1 MKLLEI
7 IPGEET
13 HGDVLDFMADFG
25 ERILGKGIVS
35 AKDTP
40 NFVGNRIGI
49 HGMVKAMKLMMEEG
63 LSIPEV
69 DAIFGP
75 VMGRPKTAM
84 FKTADLVGLDILSH
98 VAGNTYELVTDDEDR
113 DSFQIPEFAT
123 RMIKNNLLGK
133 KTQSGFY
140 KTDLTPEWQKIRK
153 VIDPATLEYEAY
165 ETPDF
170 PCLAEARKA
179 KTLSDKIKRS
189 CMVPIRGSLCLEGCC
204 QQPDLLGQQDSGNFR
219 HHR

>member
-1 MKLLEI
+1 MLE
-7 IPGEET
+7 
-13 HGDVLDFMADFG
+13 D
-25 ERILGKGIVS
+25 
-35 AKDTP
+35 
-40 NFVGNRIGI
+40 
-49 HGMVKAMKLMMEEG
+49 G

-69 DAIFGP
+69 DALFGP

-98 VAGNTYELVTDDEDR
+98 VAENTYELVTDDEDR
-113 DSFQIPEFAT
+113 DSFQIPEFVT

-153 VIDPATLEYEAY
+153 VIDPATLEYATYEA
-165 ETPDF
+165 PDF

-179 KTLSDKIKRS
+179 KTLSDKVNAV
-189 CMVPIRGSLCLEGCC
+189 MYGSDKGARFAWKAVASNLIYSANRIPEISDTIVEIDNAMKWGFNFEMGPFETWDAIDLVKSVDKMKKGWISHPRKY
-204 QQPDLLGQQDSGNFR
+204 QQNAGRRPHLLL
-219 HHR
+219 